1 MEKIN
6 NTNLLYLLVYLLM
19 INLKILSTKM
29 AEAQI
34 HVKVGV
40 VLDMDAYGIM
50 KFNCISTALSDFY
63 ATHDHY
69 KTRLDLI
76 SRDSKGHIIGAAAA
90 GVDLIKNVKVQAII
104 GPLYSIQANFLI
116 SLGNKS
122 QVPIITFSATSPS
135 LSSLRT
141 PYFVRATH
149 IDSSQVGPIVAIIK
163 AFKWREVVPIH
174 EDNEFGQGILPFL
187 TNALKHANVRVPHTS
202 AISPSATDDEITA
215 ELYKLT
221 RMQTRVFVVHLL
233 NPLASTL
240 FTLGARLGM
249 MSQDYAWIVTDSVAN
264 DFNSMNISMLESML
278 GVIGVKPYVQQT
290 RELDDFALRYEKIFP
305 RATNYYSPDVYGLWA
320 YDSATALAM
329 SAENAAGLGSLTA
342 YQERNTSGN
351 STDLE
356 AFGVSLSGPNL
367 IRALSSTN
375 FTGLAGEFR
384 LVDGQLQTPP
394 YEIVNI
400 VGGAGARTIWY
411 WTKENGIVDELN
423 VTSSSTKLGAVV
435 WPGKGSSPPR
445 GWVVGKKLRVGVP
458 VKAGFTEFVNVTWNS
473 DNSYTVN
480 GYCIDVFR
488 DVMAALPYHVSYE
501 YIPFATSDHK
511 AAGNYDDLVYQVY
524 LGNYDA
530 VAGDVT
536 ILGNRSQYVDFTAP
550 YTETGISMVVPIQ
563 DDKRRNKWLFVKP
576 LTWQLWLAIFLSTFL
591 IGGLVCLIEYPT
603 NSEFRGSRWYDEIF
617 LIFWFSFSTLF
628 FAHKEKIVSNWARFV
643 LTAWLLA
650 VFIFSQ
656 SYSASLT
663 SMMTI
668 QKLQPTVTDVN
679 VLVRH
684 KYRVGYSNTSFIF
697 GFLKNKFNESQ
708 LIPFDTS
715 EQMDELLSKG
725 SSNGGIAAAFLEIP
739 YIKLFLRKHCSK
751 YTMAGP
757 TYKAAGFGFVFPIDS
772 PLVPDVSRAI
782 LNVTEGKEKVLDRE
796 TKLEGGKTECLDAE
810 NDLVPPKSLGIS
822 SFEVLFISVAAV
834 GLAAAVVYLIRLFC
848 GHNPNVLDNEPIIET
863 EILELR
869 ELLKDFGER
878 D

>member
-50 KFNCISTALSDFY
+50 TFNCISTALSDFY

-76 SRDSKGHIIGAAAA
+76 SRDSKGHVIGAAAA

-149 IDSSQVGPIVAIIK
+149 KDSSQVGPIVAIVK

-174 EDNEFGQGILPFL
+174 EDNEFGEGILPFL
-187 TNALKHANVRVPHTS
+187 TDALKHANVRVPHTS
-202 AISPSATDDEITA
+202 AIAQSATDDEITA

-240 FTLGARLGM
+240 FTLAARLGM
-249 MSQDYAWIVTDSVAN
+249 MSEDYAWIVTDSVAN
-264 DFNSMNISMLESML
+264 DFSSMNISMLESML
-278 GVIGVKPYVQQT
+278 GVIGVKPHVRQT
-290 RELDDFALRYEKIFP
+290 RKLDDFALRYEKMFP

-342 YQERNTSGN
+342 YQETNTSGN

-400 VGGAGARTIWY
+400 VGGAGNRTIGY

-473 DNSYTVN
+473 DNSYNVN

-488 DVMAALPYHVSYE
+488 DVMAALPYNVSYE

-524 LGNYDA
+524 LGKYDA

-591 IGGLVCLIEYPT
+591 IGGLV
-603 NSEFRGSRWYDEIF
+603 
-617 LIFWFSFSTLF
+617 
-628 FAHKEKIVSNWARFV
+628 
-643 LTAWLLA
+643 
-650 VFIFSQ
+650 

-697 GFLKNKFNESQ
+697 EFLKNKFDESQ
-708 LIPFDTS
+708 LISFDTS

-739 YIKLFLRKHCSK
+739 YIKMFLRKHCSK

-796 TKLEGGKTECLDAE
+796 TKSEGSKTECLDAE